1 MAWPRVSARAA
12 SIVARVPIDATV
24 MMNPNWL
31 TVPYA
36 MISLR
41 SFWRRAIQPPIIM
54 VKRPSGMMI
63 GCHALV
69 ALKVGASRAT
79 RNTPALTIAA
89 ECRKE
94 ETGVGAAIAPG
105 SQKWKGAI
113 ADLESAPMTSRIAA
127 VEIAVEFSCDVVSAP
142 GAVRSEK
149 FQNPV
154 VTPIR
159 TIPTSMISPP
169 SVVTRSAWPAARRE
183 EARSA

>member
-1 MAWPRVSARAA
+1 
-12 SIVARVPIDATV
+12 
-24 MMNPNWL
+24 
-31 TVPYA
+31 
-36 MISLR
+36 
-41 SFWRRAIQPPIIM
+41 
-54 VKRPSGMMI
+54 MI
-63 GCHALV
+63 GCHALG